1 MRLIRAGSGK
11 VDEADA
17 LRAMFVAR
25 REVFVDLLGWD
36 VPVIAGH
43 FELDRFDDP
52 HARYVILVDETGR
65 HRASARLLPTERP
78 HLLDSF
84 YPDLCDGEIPRGPC
98 TFEITR
104 FCLDR
109 HQSAHERRAARDR
122 LVSELAITAIVSG
135 IRCYTG
141 VAETPWFHQILGFGW
156 RCRALGAPRVHGRH
170 ELSGLRI
177 DIDEHTMDRL
187 AANGIYDP
195 QRDEPAAALA
205 RVAA

>member
-1 MRLIRAGSGK
+1 MRLIRAGNGQ

-36 VPVIAGH
+36 VPVIARQ

-52 HARYVILVDETGR
+52 HARYVILLDEAGR

-78 HLLDSF
+78 HLLDSL
-84 YPDLCDGEIPRGPC
+84 YPDLCDGDVPRGPC
-98 TFEITR
+98 VFEITR

-109 HQSAHERRAARDR
+109 HQNGRERRAARDR

-135 IRCYTG
+135 IHCYTG
-141 VAETPWFHQILGFGW
+141 VAETPWFEQILEFGW
-156 RCRALGAPRVHGRH
+156 RCQALGDPRTYGRH
-170 ELSGLRI
+170 ELAGLRI
-177 DIDEHTMDRL
+177 DIDEHTMDAL
-187 AANGIYDP
+187 AATGIYVPEHDV
-195 QRDEPAAALA
+195 AANSLA